1 MTLALEPSQLKTVC
15 AILRRRVPHA
25 AVFVFGSRAAGSP
38 KPHADLDLL
47 LRADEPIDPLTFAEL
62 CADFEESD
70 LPFRVDVLDYHTTDP
85 AFLRLI
91 LPQCILISDHEP
103 IHHAHQP
110 NRPASSGQ
118 H

>member
-1 MTLALEPSQLKTVC
+1 MTLVLEPRHRAIVC
-15 AILRRRVPHA
+15 AIVRRRAPSA
-25 AVFVFGSRAAGSP
+25 RVFVFGSRATGTP

-47 LRADEPIDPLTFAEL
+47 LRAEAPLDPLAVAEL

-91 LPQCILISDHEP
+91 LPHCIPLEETDEQ
-103 IHHAHQP
+103 IHHLDQQD
-110 NRPASSGQ
+110 RPVAGG
-118 H
+118 